1 MLTLAVSSQT
11 QGAVGVAPVATLYVD
26 QRATHGGNGQ
36 SWQTGFSDLQD
47 ALTWAS
53 RLPTSGQSWKERLIE
68 IRIAQGTYTP
78 DVPNG
83 NRNRSFDLG
92 LVAGSAPVV
101 SLRGSFAGL
110 GSSEPDTQD
119 FISTTTVLSGDLNG
133 DDGPDWANRADNS
146 RTILRAE
153 AVVRGYME
161 VEGIEFAGA
170 SNMEPDGAGQLYYS
184 FGGALRVGIVDI
196 FNARPGSLVLNHC
209 SFRDNQS
216 KSSDGAG
223 LVLYAGR
230 YSVRDCTFERNRT
243 VSGKGGAVCVYS
255 NYYEGASGSIE
266 HCYFLENSAK
276 HGGALFLQT
285 SASIFASDFRNNSAS
300 VFGGALYSTAQTDLN
315 SVLLAGNSAGAAGGA
330 VFSATSDLLGVSMT
344 TFASNNA
351 PDGAAIHS
359 MLGPLGM
366 YASIVWDSE
375 FGAGGSAIDLGYGV
389 FDSWI
394 VGTILRGGESAI
406 AFAPGTLSIDHA
418 IDVDPLFIRPAA
430 DDGGDVAHW
439 NYRLKPG
446 SPATALSGN
455 MNGLLQ
461 DLDGVNF
468 GCPMPW
474 DSWGFDA
481 GCYFADSCVC
491 WANLNADWD
500 GLVDDEDFLLF
511 VDAYNTMISPPALP
525 RADLNRDGLVD
536 DADFSLFV
544 AAYDTLLCD

>member
-11 QGAVGVAPVATLYVD
+11 QGAVGVTPVATLYVD
-26 QRATHGGNGQ
+26 QRATPGGNGQ
-36 SWQTGFSDLQD
+36 SWQTAFSDLQD

-83 NRNRSFDLG
+83 NRDRSFDLG

-110 GSSEPDTQD
+110 GSSDPDTQD

-133 DDGPDWANRADNS
+133 DDGPDWSNRADNS
-146 RTILRAE
+146 RTILSAE
-153 AVVRGYME
+153 RVLHGYIE
-161 VEGIEFAGA
+161 LEGLEFSGA
-170 SNMEPDGAGQLYYS
+170 SHMEPNGSSGPNYPL
-184 FGGALRVGIVDI
+184 GGALRVSVADG
-196 FNARPGSLVLNHC
+196 FSGTGMMVLNRC
-209 SFRDNQS
+209 TFRDNQTM
-216 KSSDGAG
+216 SSDGAG
-223 LVLYAGR
+223 LLAFASDYVIQ
-230 YSVRDCTFERNRT
+230 DCRFERNRT
-243 VSGKGGAVCVYS
+243 LSGKGGGATIYS
-255 NYYEGASGSIE
+255 NYYLGAFGRVERS
-266 HCYFLENSAK
+266 YFAENSAK
-276 HGGALFLQT
+276 YGGALFLQSST
-285 SASIFASDFRNNSAS
+285 TILECDFRNNSAS
-300 VFGGALYSTAQTDLN
+300 VFGGALYCTSGSGLN
-315 SVLLAGNSAGAAGGA
+315 SVLMVRNAAGSAGGG

-344 TFASNNA
+344 TFASNSA

-366 YASIVWDSE
+366 YASIVWDSA

-394 VGTILRGGESAI
+394 VGSILRGGESAI
-406 AFAPGTLSIDHA
+406 AFAPGTLSIDNA

-430 DDGGDVAHW
+430 DGGGDVATW
-439 NYRLKPG
+439 NYRLRPG
-446 SPATALSGN
+446 SPAAALSGN

-474 DSWGFDA
+474 ESWGFDA

-491 WANLNADWD
+491 WANLDADWD
-500 GLVDDEDFLLF
+500 GLVDDEDFQLF
-511 VDAYNTMISPPALP
+511 VDAYNIMISPPALP

-536 DADFSLFV
+536 DADFQIFA
-544 AAYDTLLCD
+544 AAYDALTCQ